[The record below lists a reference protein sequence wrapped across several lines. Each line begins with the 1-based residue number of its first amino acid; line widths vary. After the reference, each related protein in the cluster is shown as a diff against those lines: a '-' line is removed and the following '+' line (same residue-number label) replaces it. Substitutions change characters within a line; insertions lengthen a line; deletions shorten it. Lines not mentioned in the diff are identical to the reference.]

1 MDLLNQIAIS
11 FITIFLIMDPFASI
25 PPFIALTKGCKEK
38 EMRYVATRA
47 VIIACLIAVVFMFG
61 GSAVLSFMGVTLNDL
76 KVAGGIVLGLLG
88 LENVLGFTF
97 THGQNSKKDE
107 MAAVAVIIATPLLSG
122 PGLISTLMVLKDE
135 IGLYVPLIA
144 LALAFLI
151 TWIML
156 LNASRIRAIA
166 GDMFLR
172 FLSKVIGLLL
182 IALSV
187 SFIKEGLMA

>member
-1 MDLLNQIAIS
+1 MDLLNQIAIT
-11 FITIFLIMDPFASI
+11 FITIILIMDPFASI
-25 PPFIALTKGCKEK
+25 PSFITLTKDCKK
-38 EMRYVATRA
+38 DEMRYVATRA

-61 GSAVLSFMGVTLNDL
+61 GSAILSFMGVTLDDL

-97 THGQNSKKDE
+97 THGHDSKKDE

-135 IGLYVPLIA
+135 IGVYVPLIS
-144 LALAFLI
+144 LALAFFI

-156 LNASRIRAIA
+156 INASKIREVA

-187 SFIKEGLMA
+187 SFIKEGLVA